1 LANFIKVDLSGQAE
15 DKLKAHLKN
24 RIMALEAGLKDLH
37 ETKITK
43 WRKAYEACP
52 REQSRDFPFYGASNL
67 VVPIIAI
74 FSDTLLARVMSA
86 VLKTKPPWISKVF
99 GKHADLGDPEREAI
113 EELMEYAG
121 MEPGELDIYRVYH
134 DWFADTIKYGSSM
147 IKCPHEVR
155 YKYEVQEV
163 AGDGDPGGEVEI
175 EFMKST
181 AYEGPRPEKIA
192 FENFLLPPNA
202 KTVEAADIKV
212 HKRQMTREELMGR
225 FFQIYDPLVV
235 DYS

>member
-1 LANFIKVDLSGQAE
+1 MANFIKVDLSGQAE